1 MTDKAVMTDGLDTSG
16 GEPQGVK
23 PEASASELA
32 SKDAVIARLE
42 QVVAD
47 RDTEIAALKLAVSD
61 AEKRLDDLGNAL
73 AQAVASYKALVIK
86 SNPGVLPE
94 LITGNTVD
102 EVDESLKNAQL
113 IIDRVRQEMEA
124 EASKIRVPAGAPQ
137 RLPFDLSGL
146 SPREKIQY
154 AIGGKK

>member
-1 MTDKAVMTDGLDTSG
+1 MTDKEAMMDGPDTNP
-16 GEPQGVK
+16 EPEGVK
-23 PEASASELA
+23 PEAPAGEAA
-32 SKDAVIARLE
+32 SKDEVIARLE
-42 QVVAD
+42 QIIAGKD
-47 RDTEIAALKLAVSD
+47 SDIATLKEAASDT
-61 AEKRLDDLGNAL
+61 EKRLDDLGNAL
-73 AQAVASYKALVIK
+73 AKAVASYNALVIK
-86 SNPGVLPE
+86 SNPGVLAE
-94 LITGNTVD
+94 LISGNTID

-137 RLPFDLSGL
+137 RLPFDLSVL